1 MAIKLRTRLLL
12 SFFSI
17 IVLFLITVTVTT
29 IMNQRITGL
38 NDSIF
43 ESQKRME
50 VIQRLNLFARTAND
64 NGAHYLLAPDHLMG
78 NYKGRFDETVK
89 FVDVELSELKKMTK
103 DQGSL
108 KQIEHFRTL
117 WSQNMDYKRKIMDKK
132 AAGDTLTAQEKYS
145 KESFDPVAFS
155 LLSFMKDEQAKI
167 EMYKSEIS
175 SMNQRVK
182 LVNYSLVG
190 IAILL
195 SVGIAYLLSRYLIN
209 RTRELI
215 QSAGAVAEGNLQVE
229 TLKFKGRDELS
240 ELAEAFN
247 TMTGSLRSVI
257 GSAEMVSMQVAA
269 SSAQLQASAEQTSQA
284 TSYIATVMQEITE
297 GTESQSTQVA
307 HNLNTITNLSEKV
320 HHIAS
325 NGQAVLQTVTHTS
338 ATAMQ
343 GKDDLIKV
351 IQQIRTIESSN
362 GKLSE
367 VIDDLEQQTIQIG
380 KATQLIMDISS
391 QTDLLALNAA
401 IEAARAGEQGRGF
414 SVVAQEVRKLA
425 EQSRVSAD
433 QIRGLIKGIQQ
444 DASMASLEMEQG
456 TLEVQKGV
464 ELIEV
469 AGESFERIME
479 LINQV
484 EHDVQGVTASTTDIM
499 TDTES
504 VVSGI
509 TLISQVAS
517 ENSSGT
523 QSVAAS
529 TEEQLASMEEISAS
543 SSALADSADELKTL
557 IGKFRL

>member
-17 IVLFLITVTVTT
+17 ILLFLTTVTVTT
-29 IMNQRITGL
+29 MMNQTISGL

-64 NGAHYLLAPDHLMG
+64 NGAHYLLAPDNMMG
-78 NYKGRFDETVK
+78 NFKSSFDETVK
-89 FVDVELSELKKMTK
+89 FVDLELSNLKKMTK

-108 KQIEHFRTL
+108 KQIEQFRTL
-117 WSQNMDYKRKIMDKK
+117 WSRNMEYKRTIMDKK
-132 AAGDTLTAQEKYS
+132 AAGETLTAQEKYS
-145 KESFDPVAFS
+145 KESFESVAFS

-167 EMYKSEIS
+167 EMYKNEIS

-195 SVGIAYLLSRYLIN
+195 SVGIAYLLSRYMIN
-209 RTRELI
+209 RTRKLI

-229 TLKFKGRDELS
+229 ALSFKGRDELS
-240 ELAEAFN
+240 ELATAFN
-247 TMTGSLRSVI
+247 TMTDSLRTVI

-297 GTESQSTQVA
+297 GTETQATQVTQ
-307 HNLNTITNLSEKV
+307 NLDTITNLSDKV

-351 IQQIRTIESSN
+351 IQQVRTIESSN
-362 GKLSE
+362 GKLAE
-367 VIDDLEQQTIQIG
+367 VIDDLEQQAVQIG
-380 KATQLIMDISS
+380 KATQLIMDIAS

-433 QIRGLIKGIQQ
+433 QIQGLITGIQQ
-444 DASMASLEMEQG
+444 EANMASQEMEQG
-456 TLEVQKGV
+456 TLEVRKGIQ
-464 ELIEV
+464 LIEV
-469 AGESFERIME
+469 AGDSFERIIE

-484 EHDVQGVTASTTDIM
+484 EEDVQGVTASTTEIM

-509 TLISQVAS
+509 TMISQIAT

-543 SSALADSADELKTL
+543 STELANSADELKQL